1 MRARALLKQGC
12 EARVEHKPNFSNV
25 IVCSTIS
32 SCVKIDAKKGRGGR
46 GKVLYV
52 FHKAHYEELMYTCS
66 GVKE

>member
-12 EARVEHKPNFSNV
+12 EARVEHKPNFSHV

-32 SCVKIDAKKGRGGR
+32 SYVKIDAKKGGSR
-46 GKVLYV
+46 KVLYV
-52 FHKAHYEELMYTCS
+52 FHKAHYEKLMYTC